1 MWYGAARGGQ
11 SRKTIIMKDIS
22 KVSELKENHEMLEK
36 DANAKIDAATAS
48 SGLRRT
54 MVIVI
59 LVKIVIMTR
68 MVCGINKSQQRK
80 P

>member
-1 MWYGAARGGQ
+1 MVRQAVANPE
-11 SRKTIIMKDIS
+11 KNIILKRIS

-54 MVIVI
+54 VVIVI
-59 LVKIVIMTR
+59 LMR
-68 MVCGINKSQQRK
+68 MVGGMNLI
-80 P
+80 

>member
-1 MWYGAARGGQ
+1 MVRQAVANPE
-11 SRKTIIMKDIS
+11 KNIILKRIS

-48 SGLRRT
+48 SGLGRT

-59 LVKIVIMTR
+59 LVKMITR
-68 MVCGINKSQQRK
+68 AKYQIII
-80 P
+80 